1 MYLKQYWIKNFM
13 EALISNYTEKEN
25 HRPQIA
31 KSGFRLGFI
40 TKRTNAI
47 VVYESRAIG
56 LNYRIFNLL
65 RSFKKLENNWDL
77 DDAIAPNNIAIN
89 RAKALVTLFQS
100 IGQKIYHTA
109 PGPNG
114 EIMLDLRSV
123 NNNKSIEF
131 IIYQDKINVVFI
143 PEKEL
148 PQQCNFDIK
157 SIENYL
163 NWLNK

>member
-1 MYLKQYWIKNFM
+1 M

-31 KSGFRLGFI
+31 KSGFRFGFI
-40 TKRTNAI
+40 AKKTNAI
-47 VVYESRAIG
+47 VVYESRSIG

-65 RSFKKLENNWDL
+65 NSFKKLENNWDL
-77 DDAIAPNNIAIN
+77 DDAIAPSNIII
-89 RAKALVTLFQS
+89 RKAKSLAMIFQS

-114 EIMLDLRSV
+114 EIMLDLRS
-123 NNNKSIEF
+123 NHDGKSIEF

-143 PEKEL
+143 PEKGL
-148 PQQCNFDIK
+148 PKQQYFEK
-157 SIENYL
+157 TSLESYL
-163 NWLNK
+163 LWLNK